1 MEGPISDDEFE
12 IVEHPEEEPT
22 AVEPPR
28 PELPFCEEAVPCQI
42 ADEIS
47 ETVSREIIK
56 DTKKLGAPKVQLHGS
71 VHVLLGVVMLMGVLR
86 LVGADVESELEAM
99 GGSVSDMVS
108 VKSGMTGKS
117 ATTAKSAATA
127 RSAATT
133 KTAASGK
140 TAASSMAPAPAPQLA
155 TVPEA

>member
-71 VHVLLGVVMLMGVLR
+71 VHVLLGVVMLMGVMR
-86 LVGADVESELEAM
+86 LVGALPAT
-99 GGSVSDMVS
+99 GSLFAVHTLIPLS
-108 VKSGMTGKS
+108 V
-117 ATTAKSAATA
+117 ATA
-127 RSAATT
+127 IPPLRCS
-133 KTAASGK
+133 
-140 TAASSMAPAPAPQLA
+140 
-155 TVPEA
+155 